1 MSVGLEKCAKA
12 PAIRV
17 GLLWHAANSGN
28 LGVGALTFGN
38 LALLRRAAAK
48 AGFVPHFTVL
58 GFADPGRL
66 RYINEPDVE
75 IFEID
80 RRAMMPGGGFGA
92 ALEKCDLICDIGG
105 GDSFTDIY
113 GPKRFAFLWL
123 TKLLANMRH
132 IPVIFSPQTIGP
144 FTGML
149 YRRLAAIALRRATI
163 VYARDPSSAEA
174 ARALAPSATVR
185 QAVDVAFAM
194 PFSRTRLPRGR
205 THIGINVSG
214 LLFNSGYDGRNSF
227 GLSIDYP
234 VFIRSLL
241 ERLTA
246 DDRFQIHLIA
256 HVNSEN
262 IPADDDCRVADLLAC
277 EFPRTVRVPDFAD
290 PVEAKGFISGLDA
303 LVAARMHACIAAYS
317 CGVATIPVAYSRKFA
332 GLFGGALRYPH
343 MVPVTGM
350 TTAEA
355 VDYVMDRI
363 AHREALA
370 ADITTGLR
378 AVESLLDGYVDTLAE
393 AMAAAKQKS

>member
-1 MSVGLEKCAKA
+1 MSVAQENSAGA
-12 PAIRV
+12 PPIRV

-48 AGFVPHFTVL
+48 AGFEPRFTVL
-58 GFADPGRL
+58 GFADPGRP
-66 RYINEPDVE
+66 RYIDEPDIE

-92 ALEKCDLICDIGG
+92 ALERCDLACDIGG

-123 TKLLANMRH
+123 TKLLANLRH
-132 IPVIFSPQTIGP
+132 IPLIFSPQTIGP
-144 FTGML
+144 FSGKL
-149 YRRLAAIALRRATI
+149 YRLLAGMALRRASI

-174 ARALAPSATVR
+174 ARKLAPSATIR

-194 PFSRTRLPRGR
+194 PFSRTRLPAGK

-214 LLFNSGYDGRNSF
+214 LLFNRGYDGRNSF

-246 DDRFQIHLIA
+246 DSHFEVHLIA

-262 IPADDDCRVADLLAC
+262 IPVDDDGRVADLLAH
-277 EFPRTVRVPDFAD
+277 EFPQLIRVPDFAD
-290 PVEAKGFISGLDA
+290 PVAAKSYISGLDT

-317 CGVATIPVAYSRKFA
+317 SGVATIPIAYSRKFA

-355 VDYVMDRI
+355 VEYVIDRI
-363 AHREALA
+363 AQRKALA
-370 ADITTGLR
+370 ADIALGLR
-378 AVESLLDGYVDTLAE
+378 AVEGLLDGYVDSLAA

>member
-1 MSVGLEKCAKA
+1 MNVEPDKLPGA
-12 PAIRV
+12 PPVRI

-48 AGFVPHFTVL
+48 AGFVPQFIVL
-58 GFADPGRL
+58 GFADPGRP
-66 RYINEPDVE
+66 RYIDEPDIE

-80 RRAMMPGGGFGA
+80 RRAMMPGGGFGTA
-92 ALEKCDLICDIGG
+92 IERCDLVCDIGG

-123 TKLLANMRH
+123 TKLLANVRH
-132 IPVIFSPQTIGP
+132 IPLIFSPQTIGP
-144 FTGML
+144 FTGTL
-149 YRRLAAIALRRATI
+149 YRRLAAMALRRAAI

-174 ARALAPSATVR
+174 ARALAPLATVR
-185 QAVDVAFAM
+185 EAVDVAFAM
-194 PFSRTRLPRGR
+194 PFSRTRLLPGK

-214 LLFNSGYDGRNSF
+214 LLFNGGYDGRNGF

-246 DDRFQIHLIA
+246 DDRCQVHLIA

-262 IPADDDCRVADLLAC
+262 IPVDDDGRIVDLLAR
-277 EFPRTVRVPDFAD
+277 EFPQVVRVPDFAD
-290 PVEAKGFISGLDA
+290 PVAAKSYISGLDA

-317 CGVATIPVAYSRKFA
+317 SGVATIPVAYSRKFA
-332 GLFGGALRYPH
+332 GLFGGALGYPH
-343 MVPVTGM
+343 MVPVAGM
-350 TTAEA
+350 TTVEA
-355 VDYVMDRI
+355 VDYVIDRI
-363 AHREALA
+363 AHRDALA
-370 ADITTGLR
+370 AEIAAGLR
-378 AVESLLDGYVDTLAE
+378 AVEILLDGYVDTLAAE
-393 AMAAAKQKS
+393 IAATKQKS

>member
-1 MSVGLEKCAKA
+1 MTQERATTA
-12 PAIRV
+12 PIRV

-48 AGFVPHFTVL
+48 AGFVPNFTVL
-58 GFADPGRL
+58 GFADPGRP
-66 RYINEPDVE
+66 RYIDEPDVD

-92 ALEKCDLICDIGG
+92 ELEKCDLVCDIGG

-123 TKLLANMRH
+123 TKLLANLRQ
-132 IPVIFSPQTIGP
+132 IPLIFSPQTIGP
-144 FTGML
+144 FSGKM
-149 YRRLAAIALRRATI
+149 YRRLAAMVLRRAEI

-194 PFSRTRLPRGR
+194 PFSRTSLPADKI
-205 THIGINVSG
+205 HIGINVSG
-214 LLFNSGYDGRNSF
+214 LLFNGGYDGRNSF

-234 VFIRSLL
+234 VFIRTLL
-241 ERLTA
+241 KRLTA
-246 DDRFQIHLIA
+246 DDRCKVHLIA
-256 HVNSEN
+256 HVNSDN
-262 IPADDDCRVADLLAC
+262 LPVDDDGRVADLLAR
-277 EFPRTVRVPDFAD
+277 EFPQAVRVPDFAD
-290 PVEAKGFISGLDA
+290 PVAAKSYISGLDV

-317 CGVATIPVAYSRKFA
+317 SGVATIPVAYSRKFA
-332 GLFGGALRYPH
+332 GLFGGTLRYPH

-355 VDYVMDRI
+355 VDYVIDRI
-363 AHREALA
+363 AHREVLA
-370 ADITTGLR
+370 ADIADGLR
-378 AVESLLDGYVDTLAE
+378 AVEGLLDGYVDTLAT
-393 AMAAAKQKS
+393 AMTVVKQKS

>member
-1 MSVGLEKCAKA
+1 MSVAEDNLAGGR
-12 PAIRV
+12 PIRV

-58 GFADPGRL
+58 GFADRGRPP
-66 RYINEPDVE
+66 YIDEPDID

-92 ALEKCDLICDIGG
+92 ALDRCDLVCDIGG

-123 TKLLANMRH
+123 TKLFANLH
-132 IPVIFSPQTIGP
+132 NIPLVFSPQTIGP
-144 FTGML
+144 FTGTL
-149 YRRLAAIALRRATI
+149 YRQLAAMALRRAAI
-163 VYARDPSSAEA
+163 VYARDPSSAKA
-174 ARALAPSATVR
+174 ARELAPSARVLE
-185 QAVDVAFAM
+185 AVDVAFAM
-194 PFSRTRLPRGR
+194 PFSRTSLPAGK

-214 LLFNSGYDGRNSF
+214 LLFNGGYDGRNSF

-241 ERLTA
+241 KRLTA
-246 DDRFQIHLIA
+246 DKRCQVHLIA

-262 IPADDDCRVADLLAC
+262 LPVDDDGRVADLLAC
-277 EFPRTVRVPDFAD
+277 EFGQAVRVPDFVD
-290 PVEAKGFISGLDA
+290 PVSAKSYISGLDL

-317 CGVATIPVAYSRKFA
+317 SGVATIPVAYSRKFA

-355 VDYVMDRI
+355 VDYVIDRI
-363 AHREALA
+363 AERRALTT
-370 ADITTGLR
+370 DIAIGLR
-378 AVESLLDGYVDTLAE
+378 AVEGLLEGYVDTLAAVMTE
-393 AMAAAKQKS
+393 AKQKS